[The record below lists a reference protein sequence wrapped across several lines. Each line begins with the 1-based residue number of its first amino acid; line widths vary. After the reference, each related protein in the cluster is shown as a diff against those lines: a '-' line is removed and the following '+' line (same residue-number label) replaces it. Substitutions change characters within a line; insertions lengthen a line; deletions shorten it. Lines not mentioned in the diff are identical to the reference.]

1 MAARPGRSSGS
12 STIDGPVR
20 DLTERRRGN
29 GKEPAG
35 TARKLHPSART
46 CYPRSDRRPSV
57 GRVLRYIARRLL
69 YSVLVLVIISIL
81 TFLIFVKL
89 PAGDPARRAVGRRT
103 DPQQI
108 ANAREAFGLDRPLI
122 VQYGRFAKGLIPLPN
137 TFLTEDVYYSFSNYL
152 PVREEIWRRLPVSA
166 ILGTGAAVLWLL
178 IGIPLGIA
186 SGVRPR
192 SLSARWTMILA
203 IVGVSLP
210 VFWLGQLLLYV
221 VWFKLHLAPSAGLEI
236 NASVWGSA
244 LNGKFLLPWITV
256 AVGYAAIYARMLRSN
271 MVETTQEDYIRTAR
285 AKGLS
290 ERRVVYK
297 HALRGALTPIVTM
310 LGVDFATIL
319 AGLVITE
326 TLFGLPGLGQLAV
339 RSIYS
344 NDFPMVMGV
353 TVVGSMFILA
363 ANIVVDIAYAFLD
376 PRVRY

>member
-1 MAARPGRSSGS
+1 M
-12 STIDGPVR
+12 
-20 DLTERRRGN
+20 
-29 GKEPAG
+29 
-35 TARKLHPSART
+35 
-46 CYPRSDRRPSV
+46 
-57 GRVLRYIARRLL
+57 LRYIARRLL
-69 YSVLVLVIISIL
+69 YSVLVLIIISVL

-103 DPQQI
+103 DPEQI
-108 ANAREAFGLDRPLI
+108 ANARRAFGLDKPLI
-122 VQYGRFAKGLIPLPN
+122 VQYGRFARGLIPLPN
-137 TFLTEDVYYSFSNYL
+137 TFLSEDVYYSFSNYL
-152 PVREEIWRRLPVSA
+152 PVRQEIWRRLPVSL

-178 IGIPLGIA
+178 VGIPIGIA
-186 SGVRPR
+186 TGVHPR
-192 SLSARWTMILA
+192 SVGARWTMVLA

-210 VFWLGQLLLYV
+210 VFWLGQLLLYF
-221 VWFKLHLAPSAGLEI
+221 VWFKLHLAPASGLQI

-244 LNGKFLLPWITV
+244 LQGKFLLPWITV

-271 MVETTQEDYIRTAR
+271 MIETTQEDYIRTAR

-290 ERRVVYK
+290 ERRVIYR
-297 HALRGALTPIVTM
+297 HALRGALTPIVTL
-310 LGVDFATIL
+310 LGIDLATIM

-353 TVVGSMFILA
+353 TVIGSMFILT
-363 ANIVVDIAYAFLD
+363 ANIIVDIAYAFLD